1 MPCCFAGLCEKQLQI
16 VASQREELQ
25 RSSDLS
31 TNGTV
36 ILPTNLYTDQNIKRF
51 ITAKFLGCVTCDT
64 TEHHTYEEPVVYLI
78 ISCARSETNF
88 AYMVEAEK
96 KHRILRII
104 SFRDWSFG
112 AYSLSS
118 LQ

>member
-31 TNGTV
+31 TMNCH
-36 ILPTNLYTDQNIKRF
+36 IATNFYTDQNITRSE
-51 ITAKFLGCVTCDT
+51 TAKFLGCVTCDT

-78 ISCARSETNF
+78 ISCACSETNF
-88 AYMVEAEK
+88 AYMVEEK
-96 KHRILRII
+96 DEASDPPHDFISRLEFWCIL
-104 SFRDWSFG
+104 
-112 AYSLSS
+112 S